1 MLEETIIGLL
11 VVIIGLIVYFN
22 NKGEKSNE
30 EDFYIKSI
38 KETQAEI
45 KDKITERDA
54 LDLKS
59 IEKAKESSEAEATIL
74 REELKEL
81 KKLIEKEREQRGTA
95 YGSITQNVND
105 LKEQYKGLE
114 STANKLSSALK
125 DSSMR
130 GNWGE
135 VQLKR
140 VIEHSNM
147 VNHIDYVEQKTI
159 ETPSGIQRPDAI
171 VKMPGGRQLVID
183 SKAPGRLLNAYES
196 DDIDEQEIFMKQFAD
211 DVWETVKSLGKK
223 SYQDNIKDD
232 NGNKISPDFVIM
244 FMPGEHM
251 LQIALLHR
259 PALWE
264 EAVERNV
271 ILASPYILLALLRSV
286 FYSWQQEERNNN
298 ANRILEVTEQISDR
312 MTTFINHVESIGKGL
327 NTSIR
332 SYNKTI
338 GSYNRKLLPAQR
350 KLNKLKGSS
359 ENLTEIEEIDEN
371 PREIQQ
377 KLEMR

>member
-22 NKGEKSNE
+22 NKDEKNNE

-196 DDIDEQEIFMKQFAD
+196 DDIDEQEL
-211 DVWETVKSLGKK
+211 SL
-223 SYQDNIKDD
+223 IH
-232 NGNKISPDFVIM
+232 I
-244 FMPGEHM
+244 
-251 LQIALLHR
+251 
-259 PALWE
+259 
-264 EAVERNV
+264 
-271 ILASPYILLALLRSV
+271 
-286 FYSWQQEERNNN
+286 
-298 ANRILEVTEQISDR
+298 
-312 MTTFINHVESIGKGL
+312 
-327 NTSIR
+327 
-332 SYNKTI
+332 
-338 GSYNRKLLPAQR
+338 
-350 KLNKLKGSS
+350 
-359 ENLTEIEEIDEN
+359 
-371 PREIQQ
+371 
-377 KLEMR
+377 